1 MVPPNASS
9 DLEERPAQTRDTR
22 PTDPSDIVDVVE
34 NVLASFRGDNSAFNE
49 KLHADIEALARYI
62 RSAKAEIVAIRA
74 DEIDTGQLPA
84 AAGELSA
91 IVAATEEA
99 THAIIGAAETIEE
112 QSGAMPTEVAGVV
125 TAAVTRVYE
134 ACGFQ
139 DVTGQ
144 RIAKVVDVLEE
155 VEVRV
160 QALLDAL
167 NEEGVSGGG
176 GGTGQALPPTTDED
190 LMGEPR
196 ARETVISQDD
206 VDAILAGYD

>member
-1 MVPPNASS
+1 MRLAI
-9 DLEERPAQTRDTR
+9 EEARRGGAAGNIAVGSVIVLDGEVIGAGHNTAVSGG
-22 PTDPSDIVDVVE
+22 DPID
-34 NVLASFRGDNSAFNE
+34 
-49 KLHADIEALARYI
+49 H
-62 RSAKAEIVAIRA
+62 AEIVAIRA

-112 QSGAMPTEVAGVV
+112 QSGAMPPDVAGVV

-167 NEEGVSGGG
+167 NEEGVSGV
-176 GGTGQALPPTTDED
+176 PPTTDED
-190 LMGEPR
+190 LMGQPQ
-196 ARETVISQDD
+196 ARETMISQDD